1 MTDAS
6 LPGSRKSWCSGRLC
20 SVCFSDMQNRILLG
34 CHIAGPL
41 LWLRTSLSRTRCPFV
56 ARRFRCNLHRRTLFQ
71 LDVRRVEFQHMDS
84 GRIAHTDERSLAY
97 FHYGGYGGRGGW
109 PDIQYGPNSQHG
121 IGYCHYSLLP
131 QKERRKS
138 P

>member
-1 MTDAS
+1 MHPYRVQGGAGV
-6 LPGSRKSWCSGRLC
+6 PGAYVRFAFPICK
-20 SVCFSDMQNRILLG
+20 NRILLG
-34 CHIAGPL
+34 GHIAGPL

-84 GRIAHTDERSLAY
+84 GRITHTDDRSLAY

-121 IGYCHYSLLP
+121 IGYCRYSLLP